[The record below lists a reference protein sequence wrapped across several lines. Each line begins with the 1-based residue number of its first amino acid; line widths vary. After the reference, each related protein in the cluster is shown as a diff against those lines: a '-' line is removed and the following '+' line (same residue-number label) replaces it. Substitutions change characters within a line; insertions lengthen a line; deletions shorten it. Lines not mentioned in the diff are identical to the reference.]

1 MPLEPHPTKPD
12 TLVFRG
18 HPTAMQT
25 AETRSAS
32 VERARLAAQKLR
44 DRNQSTWDKTDRE
57 VVFAIDALVA
67 HTEWLRLKVRSTSN
81 PSQE

>member
-1 MPLEPHPTKPD
+1 MPLEQHPTKPD
-12 TLVFRG
+12 MLIFRG

-44 DRNQSTWDKTDRE
+44 DRNQSTWDETDRE

-67 HTEWLRLKVRSTSN
+67 HAEWLRLKVRSTSN